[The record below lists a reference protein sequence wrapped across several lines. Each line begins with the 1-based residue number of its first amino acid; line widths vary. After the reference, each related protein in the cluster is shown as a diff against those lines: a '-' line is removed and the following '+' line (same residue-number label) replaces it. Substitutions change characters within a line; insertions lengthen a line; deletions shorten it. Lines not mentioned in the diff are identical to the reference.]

1 MATELDMERIIKESG
16 LRIGY
21 KSLKEKQV
29 EVISAFLQEHDT
41 FVVLPTGYGKS
52 AIYAV
57 LPHAFNA
64 VRGKFTS
71 FLCL

>member
-21 KSLKEKQV
+21 ESLKEKQV
-29 EVISAFLQEHDT
+29 EAISAFLQGHGT
-41 FVVLPTGYGKS
+41 FVVLPTGCGKS
-52 AIYAV
+52 AIHAA
-57 LPHAFNA
+57 LPHAFDA
-64 VRGKFTS
+64 MWGKFTS